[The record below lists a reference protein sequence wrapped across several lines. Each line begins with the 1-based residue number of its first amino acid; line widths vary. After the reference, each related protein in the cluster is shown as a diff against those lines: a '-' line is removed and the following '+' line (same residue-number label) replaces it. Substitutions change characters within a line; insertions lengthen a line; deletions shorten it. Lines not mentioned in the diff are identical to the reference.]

1 MRHGFIIMCQK
12 ANGDRCSG
20 STCLHQALRNS
31 SAGRGWLVFSGTDK
45 ELFLW
50 TSSLGDIMWMQAYCT
65 LLSDQLQAVI
75 CKKWRGLLKKCVI
88 LQHDN
93 DFHHSAHLS
102 DSREKWRDGLR
113 IVATSAI
120 QSRIS
125 SKWFSFVWTT
135 QGIVWRHCL
144 TTVEKKMFN
153 NTSGS
158 FYMKPS
164 KTSMLR
170 TSAD

>member
-1 MRHGFIIMCQK
+1 
-12 ANGDRCSG
+12 
-20 STCLHQALRNS
+20 
-31 SAGRGWLVFSGTDK
+31 
-45 ELFLW
+45 
-50 TSSLGDIMWMQAYCT
+50 MWMQAYCT
-65 LLSDQLQAVI
+65 LSDQLQPVI
-75 CKKWRGLLKKCVI
+75 CKKWRGLLKKGVI

-125 SKWFSFVWTT
+125 SKWFSFVCTT
-135 QGIVWRHCL
+135 QGIVWRHYW
-144 TTVEKKMFN
+144 TTIEKKVFN

-158 FYMKPS
+158 FYMMPS
-164 KTSMLR
+164 KASMLR
-170 TSAD
+170 ASADWQNDGNAVLNRRETMLKSNILVRIVWFTVTVLWLQSWNLLNDPRTLHQIICLKS